1 MKFKAADEEF
11 GEIAKELFDEHK
23 DKLNLMVDPSRVLFL
38 RSEKK
43 KKNAYAYCKMIRGE
57 YELLTNK
64 KFFIVIVSENFD
76 ALPTDK
82 ERKYV
87 ILHELKHLYYDDE
100 KERYTLLKHSLQD
113 FHQLLVN
120 PSWNLELIT
129 EKES

>member
-1 MKFKAADEEF
+1 MRFKSADEEF

-23 DKLNLMVDPSRVLFL
+23 HKLNLMVDPSRVLFL

-57 YELLTNK
+57 YELLTPK

-76 ALPTDK
+76 ALLTDK

-100 KERYTLLKHSLQD
+100 KETYALLKHSLQD

-120 PSWNLELIT
+120 PSWNLELI
-129 EKES
+129 KE

>member
-1 MKFKAADEEF
+1 MRFKIADEEF

-23 DKLNLMVDPSRVLFL
+23 HKLNLMVDPSRVLFL

-43 KKNAYAYCKMIRGE
+43 KKNAYAYCKVIRGE
-57 YELLTNK
+57 YEFLTNK
-64 KFFIVIVSENFD
+64 RFFIVIVSENFD
-76 ALPTDK
+76 ALTTDK

-100 KERYTLLKHSLQD
+100 KGTYALLKHSLQD

-129 EKES
+129 E